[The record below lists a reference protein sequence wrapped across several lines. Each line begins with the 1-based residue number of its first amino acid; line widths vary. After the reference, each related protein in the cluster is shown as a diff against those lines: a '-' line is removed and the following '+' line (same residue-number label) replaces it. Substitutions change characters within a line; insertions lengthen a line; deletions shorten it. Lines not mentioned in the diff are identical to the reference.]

1 MQEAKEKHLK
11 GQETKKN
18 MKKAARLP
26 RTAGLKTL
34 SEMTEFL
41 TKAGYNPSRIQ
52 ERAERDVHEGAGCEE
67 EEGEGGRGDGSR
79 YRRC

>member
-1 MQEAKEKHLK
+1 MQEAKEKRLK

-41 TKAGYNPSRIQ
+41 TKAGYNPSRI
-52 ERAERDVHEGAGCEE
+52 
-67 EEGEGGRGDGSR
+67 
-79 YRRC
+79 